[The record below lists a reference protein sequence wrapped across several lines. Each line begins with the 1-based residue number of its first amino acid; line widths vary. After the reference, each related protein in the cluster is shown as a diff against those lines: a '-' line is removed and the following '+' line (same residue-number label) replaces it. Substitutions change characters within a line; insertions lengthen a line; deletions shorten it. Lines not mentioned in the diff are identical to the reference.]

1 MYHPLDDKNA
11 LTKFYDFISR
21 NFSQVQLT
29 MGLYSVYIEDWLQVF
44 PRENFRFVRLE
55 DYAANK
61 THVLLETIRFLGL
74 GKHSRTCMN

>member
-1 MYHPLDDKNA
+1 MAHYYLDN
-11 LTKFYDFISR
+11 R
-21 NFSQVQLT
+21 NDIIFFLLFDQMRFA

-74 GKHSRTCMN
+74 GNI

>member
-1 MYHPLDDKNA
+1 
-11 LTKFYDFISR
+11 
-21 NFSQVQLT
+21 

-74 GKHSRTCMN
+74 GQLIYSCICYY